1 MENKSKVH
9 TKKTNIPPKSDAFSQ
24 TMHLILKILPH
35 AVIVMALMMLVFFCI
50 DQVNEHMGFMTNEF
64 HRWLSMLLSVAALG
78 YAVDAVARTRKAER
92 EAEAKRVRALKEKA
106 KARSAGASPA
116 AKRPQP
122 RPVPAKKAQ

>member
-9 TKKTNIPPKSDAFSQ
+9 TKKTNPPPKSNTLPQ
-24 TMHLILKILPH
+24 TIQFILKVLPH

-78 YAVDAVARTRKAER
+78 YSIDAIARMRKTER
-92 EAEAKRVRALKEKA
+92 EAEAKRRKALREKA
-106 KARSAGASPA
+106 KARPAGAQPA
-116 AKRPQP
+116 ATRPQP
-122 RPVPAKKAQ
+122 RPVPAKKAP